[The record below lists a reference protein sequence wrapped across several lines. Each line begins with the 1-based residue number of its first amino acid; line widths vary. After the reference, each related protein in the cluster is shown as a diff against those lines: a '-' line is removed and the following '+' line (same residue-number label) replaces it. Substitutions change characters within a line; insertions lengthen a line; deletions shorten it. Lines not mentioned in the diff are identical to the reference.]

1 MSSGTEP
8 AARTKKSVRTKIF
21 QVEREFNKLTLS
33 YVYDSSTWTV
43 AFKDSYVEE
52 YNEQKKLAYSQKR
65 LKKHHRPFIW
75 AFI

>member
-43 AFKDSYVEE
+43 AFKDS
-52 YNEQKKLAYSQKR
+52 
-65 LKKHHRPFIW
+65 
-75 AFI
+75 